1 MLERDATPHR
11 LQHIRRQLGRR
22 IGLDFG
28 LVEYIEHALHARQRT
43 LHRVDG
49 VAQLRYGL
57 ACRIDVLEKRLE
69 YTDGHT
75 AGNKHIA
82 AHDGDDNLR
91 EPA

>member
-1 MLERDATPHR
+1 M
-11 LQHIRRQLGRR
+11 RRQPWHR

-28 LVEYIEHALHARQRT
+28 LVEYVKHALHARQRT